1 MIRQILFCS
10 VLMISGYAGAQPKIA
25 VKTGENAITLSGERF
40 HSEKIMLK
48 PHIGAYSNNWFDN
61 GTERFTSIDL
71 IGKYDDRSVNFQ
83 LRFPGQIGTYT
94 IEDNRNAGGSQNNNN
109 NCYLIM
115 GDKETS
121 GDGMGEGGQPG
132 SVKVIVTRY
141 DSVGGLIEGTFTGA
155 LIGGRTNTTITISGN
170 FSFIRQKNSKGF

>member
-1 MIRQILFCS
+1 MIRQIVFCS

-48 PHIGAYSNNWFDN
+48 PNGEPYDNLWFDN
-61 GTERFTSIDL
+61 GTQRFTDINL
-71 IGKYDDRSVNFQ
+71 IGKYDDRYVNFQ

-94 IEDNRNAGGSQNNNN
+94 IEDNRNDTGSQNNNN
-109 NCYLIM
+109 NCYLTV
-115 GDKETS
+115 GDKGTS
-121 GDGMGEGGQPG
+121 GDGMGGQPG

-155 LIGGRTNTTITISGN
+155 LIEGRNNNTITISGN
-170 FSFIRQKNSKGF
+170 FSFIRQKNRKGF